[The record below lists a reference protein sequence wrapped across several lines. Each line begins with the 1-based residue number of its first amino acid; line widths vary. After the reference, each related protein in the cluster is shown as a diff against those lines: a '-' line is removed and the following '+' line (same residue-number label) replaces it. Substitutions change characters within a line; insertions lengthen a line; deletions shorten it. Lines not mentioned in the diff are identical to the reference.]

1 MAEVDPTAVAQFM
14 ELLATVAPE
23 DGKLEFKLPEGATV
37 IDLGQAFP
45 VNMGDWMDLYD
56 AGYMD
61 ERGMIVQKGPATI
74 ANVILHFCKKINP
87 AISIDGIRALDI
99 TKLSRAFL
107 FVNKLLSSEGDLNPT
122 K

>member
-87 AISIDGIRALDI
+87 AISIDGIRAVDI